1 MYENGDG
8 VIQDTI
14 EAMECYRRAAKLG
27 HEDAEARLGVVT
39 GIVHAVIYRKV
50 YSTYLI
56 PPPLFFFFFTCPQT
70 VNLLLLCVYWCVLH
84 IARGSDGG
92 SESSGA
98 LLASDWIQRVIVYG
112 DLL

>member
-39 GIVHAVIYRKV
+39 GIVHAVINI
-50 YSTYLI
+50 YSSTFLH
-56 PPPLFFFFFTCPQT
+56 PPPF
-70 VNLLLLCVYWCVLH
+70 
-84 IARGSDGG
+84 
-92 SESSGA
+92 
-98 LLASDWIQRVIVYG
+98 
-112 DLL
+112 